1 MTTTAN
7 WFQSAQTQTNYSSF
21 TDMAQS
27 HFRRTH
33 DVHSYAKFYQENER
47 KQMLREEKKRQR
59 KREEQRKQ
67 QQTLTLNSTALT
79 TSLERDIRGSIVSE
93 NQTSSYTSDGPPDF
107 PLRVDEPNPNL
118 IEALATG
125 ESYDG
130 DALGDLAHTRRPFAS
145 RSEIDGF
152 TAETGK
158 YTTHD
163 GIKFPE
169 HWSPCASV
177 LSQPPT
183 GLTSQEIAVA
193 SPPNKQPLAL
203 GPVRSS
209 TGQLRLAVRVPNDVN
224 ECTAQDK
231 ERSENSDTCGSSD
244 DDGSA
249 NDDNGISDD
258 DDNDRESFSSNG
270 AVREPRI
277 TDRHWPMTF
286 STSNSAALDPA
297 KSPLYASSPVSNFS
311 VDDVA
316 ASLGIAEEYQ
326 PDISALPTPSSDHAS
341 VSQQGGNAVTSR
353 RKRGHEASENGH
365 ESDDL
370 CLPKRKRSRDPNKT
384 TAIKALPARTLRA
397 LPSRVLA
404 EKPRRR
410 GVPAQCE
417 RHIQRSSR
425 SKPRSHASSSM
436 SCHDVQPHLDG
447 LPSLDV
453 DNASNRGKRTRAQRG
468 RSQTMPEAT
477 SPRSSHSN
485 HPSGKPSPQKNGR
498 FCLPPAATTVNS
510 SSATCHTCGF
520 SAEYLLQISDTVE
533 TLTRSG
539 AELAGN
545 AKQSDILRLFL
556 GFVRDYATKRLPHK
570 ATITGNSE
578 PYNGTNQEQIR
589 EATVGL
595 PNSETVKDDE
605 SSNSNSED
613 NDSESESMSFDRSDS
628 PDIPEQKSKRPK
640 RLRWTPLDELRLRAW
655 VQEEK
660 EWSWIAGKLQRSEQ
674 GAFQHWT
681 IMKKRSEELGKM

>member
-1 MTTTAN
+1 
-7 WFQSAQTQTNYSSF
+7 
-21 TDMAQS
+21 
-27 HFRRTH
+27 
-33 DVHSYAKFYQENER
+33 
-47 KQMLREEKKRQR
+47 
-59 KREEQRKQ
+59 
-67 QQTLTLNSTALT
+67 
-79 TSLERDIRGSIVSE
+79 
-93 NQTSSYTSDGPPDF
+93 
-107 PLRVDEPNPNL
+107 
-118 IEALATG
+118 
-125 ESYDG
+125 
-130 DALGDLAHTRRPFAS
+130 
-145 RSEIDGF
+145 
-152 TAETGK
+152 
-158 YTTHD
+158 
-163 GIKFPE
+163 
-169 HWSPCASV
+169 
-177 LSQPPT
+177 
-183 GLTSQEIAVA
+183 
-193 SPPNKQPLAL
+193 
-203 GPVRSS
+203 
-209 TGQLRLAVRVPNDVN
+209 
-224 ECTAQDK
+224 
-231 ERSENSDTCGSSD
+231 
-244 DDGSA
+244 
-249 NDDNGISDD
+249 
-258 DDNDRESFSSNG
+258 
-270 AVREPRI
+270 
-277 TDRHWPMTF
+277 MTF

-316 ASLGIAEEYQ
+316 ASPGIAEEYQ
-326 PDISALPTPSSDHAS
+326 PDISALPTPSS
-341 VSQQGGNAVTSR
+341 QGGDAVTSR

-365 ESDDL
+365 QSDDL

-410 GVPAQCE
+410 GVPAQCAK
-417 RHIQRSSR
+417 HIQRSSR
-425 SKPRSHASSSM
+425 SKPRSHVSSSM

-447 LPSLDV
+447 LSSLDV

-485 HPSGKPSPQKNGR
+485 HSSGKPSPQKNGR

-533 TLTRSG
+533 ALTRSG

-545 AKQSDILRLFL
+545 AKQSDFLRLFL
-556 GFVRDYATKRLPHK
+556 GFVRDYATKRLPHT

-605 SSNSNSED
+605 SSNGNSED

>member
-1 MTTTAN
+1 MITTAN
-7 WFQSAQTQTNYSSF
+7 WFQSAKTQSNYSSF

-79 TSLERDIRGSIVSE
+79 TSLERDIRGSIVTE
-93 NQTSSYTSDGPPDF
+93 NQTSSYTLDSPPDF
-107 PLRVDEPNPNL
+107 PLRIDEPNPNL

-125 ESYDG
+125 ESYHG
-130 DALGDLAHTRRPFAS
+130 DALGDLTHTRLPFAS

-163 GIKFPE
+163 GIKFSE

-183 GLTSQEIAVA
+183 GLASQEIAVA
-193 SPPNKQPLAL
+193 SPPNKQSLAL

-209 TGQLRLAVRVPNDVN
+209 TGQLRLAVCVPNDVN
-224 ECTAQDK
+224 ECTTQDK
-231 ERSENSDTCGSSD
+231 QRSENGDTCGSS

-249 NDDNGISDD
+249 NDDNGSSDD
-258 DDNDRESFSSNG
+258 DDNDRESFSSIG
-270 AVREPRI
+270 AVREPQI

-316 ASLGIAEEYQ
+316 ASLGITEEYQ

-341 VSQQGGNAVTSR
+341 VSQQGGDAVTSR
-353 RKRGHEASENGH
+353 RKRGHEASEHGH

-404 EKPRRR
+404 EKPRRS

-417 RHIQRSSR
+417 RHIRRSSR
-425 SKPRSHASSSM
+425 SKPRSRASSPI

-453 DNASNRGKRTRAQRG
+453 DNAPNRGKRTRTRRG
-468 RSQTMPEAT
+468 RSQTILEVT
-477 SPRSSHSN
+477 SPPSSHSN
-485 HPSGKPSPQKNGR
+485 HSSAKSNPQKNGR
-498 FCLPPAATTVNS
+498 VCFPPAATTVNA

-520 SAEYLLQISDTVE
+520 SAEHLLQISDTVE
-533 TLTRSG
+533 ALTRSV
-539 AELAGN
+539 AELSGN
-545 AKQSDILRLFL
+545 GRESDILRLFL
-556 GFVRDYATKRLPHK
+556 GFVRDYVTKRLSHK
-570 ATITGNSE
+570 AIITGICD
-578 PYNGTNQEQIR
+578 PYNGTNQEQVR

-595 PNSETVKDDE
+595 SNSETVKDDE
-605 SSNSNSED
+605 SSDGNSED
-613 NDSESESMSFDRSDS
+613 SDRESESVSSDRRDS

-674 GAFQHWT
+674 GAFQHWA
-681 IMKKRSEELGKM
+681 IMKKREEELGKM